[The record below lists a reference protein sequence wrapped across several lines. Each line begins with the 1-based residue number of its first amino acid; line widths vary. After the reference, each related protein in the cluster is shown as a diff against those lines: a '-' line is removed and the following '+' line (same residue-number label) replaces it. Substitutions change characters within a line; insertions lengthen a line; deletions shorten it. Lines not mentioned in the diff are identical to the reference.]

1 MLKDIAVLTGGE
13 PVIEELGMQLKDVRM
28 DMLGKAKSV
37 KVTKDTTVI
46 VDGGGNRREIEERV
60 RTIRSQAA
68 ETASDYDKNKL
79 LERVAKMAGGVAVIR
94 GS

>member
-60 RTIRSQAA
+60 RTIRSQCNQF
-68 ETASDYDKNKL
+68 SFV
-79 LERVAKMAGGVAVIR
+79 RV
-94 GS
+94 